1 MLRTNMKTY
10 NSPKSMVLTNPE
22 YYSAFARLL
31 TEEEIVINPKDINK
45 LNIMPDY
52 IEGLLNV
59 FRDGI
64 EQECVHNFKV
74 KVLWDNGKK
83 CIFNLFDLYF
93 NLVMWKM
100 LVDLDAPILPHNIF
114 IDKNI
119 TGDTIK
125 NWIDTNVIDVFLD
138 KVDPL
143 TLNRTIYH
151 SYKHLQGVDEF
162 AMYLANTFNY
172 FDFVGLDKL
181 DAEAHAILDNE
192 YSAEHTYK
200 NVAIEDAQDVGMA
213 ETKKLINIIT
223 ERSKDILGYDHCCAA
238 ALRSQAGISERQ
250 FKEFAVNIG
259 PKPDGL
265 GGIYPYSINSSFL
278 DKGLDTLESMFV
290 ESASAGRYAQII
302 AKTNVANSGAFARIL
317 GLNNMDTNLNRDP
330 NYVCETK
337 NFVKITIHTP
347 KIFKKFIGRWFKWN
361 EDDPEDHCIGR
372 KDFELIAGKTIYL
385 RDPMTCQSKAEGHGI
400 CYRCYGKLA
409 YINRYIN
416 IGKLAAEILSAI
428 LTQRFLSAK
437 HILSAK
443 PIKIVFGEVFNNYFQ
458 NEDYLLS
465 ISDSLESVKK
475 MYIKIN
481 LDDIE
486 QSQDTNE
493 DSENGDDASFCT
505 ESISEFIVE
514 DNGIE
519 YEMHSINYDSLL
531 FTSDF
536 TEIIHKH
543 KTTTNEDGSEVII
556 VPFSDLI
563 GVPLFMVPLAN
574 NELSKALTEVK
585 HIINFRNKT
594 SGYNKDTILQA
605 FMEALDTGGL
615 GVHSS
620 HASVILSNMIRCKDD
635 ILETPDWS
643 IPNQQNYQI
652 ITVSSA
658 LKYNPSVTVTL
669 MYQGLRRTL
678 INPITYKKRKPSK
691 IDSYF
696 MDAPQNIGKND
707 AFTRRT
713 IKNELELAD
722 ILRFTPTSEKKEE
735 AKPKTLNFEDIL
747 KPKGR

>member
-1 MLRTNMKTY
+1 MLRTNMKRY
-10 NSPKSMVLTNPE
+10 NAPMSTILVNPE
-22 YYSAFARLL
+22 YYGVFKELL
-31 TEEEIVINPKDINK
+31 NETGMMRINPANINK
-45 LNIMPDY
+45 MNIMPDY

-59 FRDGI
+59 FRDSI
-64 EQECVHNFKV
+64 EQEFIHNV
-74 KVLWDNGKK
+74 RVLVQWDNGKCCK
-83 CIFNLFDLYF
+83 FNLFDLYF

-100 LVDLDAPILPHNIF
+100 LVDLDATIQPYNIF

-162 AMYLANTFNY
+162 ALYLANTFNY

-181 DAEAHAILDNE
+181 DMEAHKILDNE

-200 NVAIEDAQDVGMA
+200 NVAIEDAQDVGME

-265 GGIYPYSINSSFL
+265 GGIYPHLINTSFL
-278 DKGLDTLESMFV
+278 DKGLDSLESMFV

-317 GLNNMDTNLNRDP
+317 GLNNIDTDLHADP
-330 NYVCETK
+330 NYVCNTK
-337 NFVKITIHTP
+337 NFVKMTINTP
-347 KIFKKFIGRWFKWN
+347 KIFKKFIGRWFKWS

-372 KDFELIAGKTIYL
+372 KDFTLIAGKTIYL
-385 RDPMTCQSKAEGHGI
+385 RDPMTCQSKTMGDGI
-400 CYRCYGKLA
+400 CFRCYGKLA
-409 YINRYIN
+409 YINRYVN

-443 PIKIVFGEVFNNYFQ
+443 PIKVVFGDDFAKYFQ
-458 NEDYLLS
+458 NEEYLLS
-465 ISDSLESVKK
+465 ISDELESTKK
-475 MYIKIN
+475 IYIKIN
-481 LDDIE
+481 LDDID

-493 DSENGDDASFCT
+493 EADDDDDSSFMS
-505 ESISEFIVE
+505 ESLTEFIVE

-519 YEMHSINYDSLL
+519 YNMHSNNYDSLT
-531 FTSDF
+531 FTSEF
-536 TEIIHKH
+536 VEIIHKH
-543 KTTTNEDGSEVII
+543 KTTTNDEGAEIVV
-556 VPFSDLI
+556 VPFSELVGI
-563 GVPLFMVPLAN
+563 PLFAVPLAN
-574 NELSKALTEVK
+574 SELSKSLTEVK

-594 SGYNKDTILQA
+594 SSFDKDTILQA
-605 FMEALDTGGL
+605 FMEALDNGGL

-620 HASVILSNMIRCKDD
+620 HASVILSNMIRRKEEV
-635 ILETPDWS
+635 LETPDWS
-643 IPNQQNYQI
+643 IPNQDDYQI
-652 ITVSSA
+652 MTVSSA
-658 LKYNPSVTVTL
+658 LKYNPSTTVTL

-696 MDAPQNIGKND
+696 MDAPQNIGKD
-707 AFTRRT
+707 SAFTKQT
-713 IKNELELAD
+713 NKSELNMED
-722 ILRFTPTSEKKEE
+722 MFRHVEEEKKPQ
-735 AKPKTLNFEDIL
+735 PKVIQFNEMFR
-747 KPKGR
+747 PKE